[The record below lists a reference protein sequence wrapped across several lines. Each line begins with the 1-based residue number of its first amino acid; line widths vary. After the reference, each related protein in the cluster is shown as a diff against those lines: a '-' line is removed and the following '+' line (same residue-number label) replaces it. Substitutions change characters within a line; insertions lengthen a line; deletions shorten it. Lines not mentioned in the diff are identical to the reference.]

1 MIDRNLS
8 VGYLV
13 NNLEFDLKGEFL
25 VGVFWTPNEF
35 LLFHSLT
42 IFKKFFVNLF
52 QEYALSNIA
61 ANGLRIGDGGAFE
74 KHQPNICTNAQ

>member
-8 VGYLV
+8 VGYLL
-13 NNLEFDLKGEFL
+13 NNLKFDLKGKFL

-42 IFKKFFVNLF
+42 IFNEFFFNLF
-52 QEYALSNIA
+52 QEYVIFLCNTFSAS
-61 ANGLRIGDGGAFE
+61 
-74 KHQPNICTNAQ
+74 

>member
-8 VGYLV
+8 VGYLL
-13 NNLEFDLKGEFL
+13 NNLKFDLKGKFL

-42 IFKKFFVNLF
+42 IFNEFFFNLF
-52 QEYALSNIA
+52 QEYAIFLCNKFSA
-61 ANGLRIGDGGAFE
+61 S
-74 KHQPNICTNAQ
+74 